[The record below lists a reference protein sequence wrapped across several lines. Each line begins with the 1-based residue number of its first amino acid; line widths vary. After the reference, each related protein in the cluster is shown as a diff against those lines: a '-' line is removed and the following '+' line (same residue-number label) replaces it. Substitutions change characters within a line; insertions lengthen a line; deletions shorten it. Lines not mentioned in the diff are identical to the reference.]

1 MIIPHDQLSEDALNN
16 LIDEYCM
23 RDWGLNE
30 TEEPLESRRKQVIQA
45 IKSGQLVVLYSDYNQ
60 SAALAQADQLE
71 R

>member
-1 MIIPHDQLSEDALNN
+1 MIIPHDQLSEDALDN

>member
-30 TEEPLESRRKQVIQA
+30 TEEPLESRRRQVAQA
-45 IKSGQLVVLYSDYNQ
+45 LKSGKLVVLYSDYNQ
-60 SAALAQADQLE
+60 SAALTQADLLE